1 MVSRVASVLVI
12 IVQRSLVTCAFVSL
26 TGSRGALGIAVHIA
40 LWLTDRN
47 SHHADNMEVMSRH
60 GIRENTHVLSEAE
73 MGGWPIQRAFC

>member
-1 MVSRVASVLVI
+1 VLVI
-12 IVQRSLVTCAFVSL
+12 IVQRSRVACAFLSL

-47 SHHADNMEVMSRH
+47 SHHADNMEDMSRH
-60 GIRENTHVLSEAE
+60 GIRENAHVLSHSEAE